1 MKKKSR
7 ILLAYILVVCF
18 TGAAV
23 YAEPVPSDAPE
34 AGSSEQSVIQDDDAT
49 DATEEKEEGSTEK
62 PEEPTEEPTE
72 LRTENPTETPTE
84 RKTEDQTESTESTE
98 STEENT
104 AEGTEQTT
112 EEGSSTTLTPEQQA
126 ALNAAL
132 NSQYYNSAQISALRL
147 KYAEN
152 VQATQK
158 VRNMLNEMKR
168 NQNTF
173 IESLQQMD
181 EEIIALQTQ
190 LDTMEEERKKIDA
203 TLAQMQY
210 ELEFAEQDVQAQY
223 QKLKDHIQNSYENGN
238 YSFLDAVLH
247 SANFS
252 DILNKTEYV
261 QQVSLY
267 DSLLLIKYKAAR
279 QQVANKM
286 RMLESMTEDYG
297 AMQVYYQDQQ
307 EAIVM
312 LSDEK
317 EKQIIAFQNEIDEQ
331 QQDLTKLEIL
341 RQEEANEIARLEA
354 QARAAALAAQQ
365 AAQNGNFTGPSSV
378 SRDPIVKDIV
388 PYDGEIFVWPQPSN
402 TRITSDY
409 GWRGDIGIAGA
420 SKDHKGI
427 DIAANMYDPLVAAA
441 SGTVIYVGYYGTG
454 GKTVMI
460 DIGQG
465 LTIIYH
471 HLNDYAVVMGDT
483 VDAGQ
488 VVGHVGMTG
497 VTGGPHLHFGVR
509 LNGQYVNPR
518 PFLGLPY

>member
-427 DIAANMYDPLVAAA
+427 DIGASMGESVIAAA
-441 SGTVIYVGYYGTG
+441 AGKVTIVAYSGARGYYIVVDHGNGYATLYQHLSRQDVRTG
-454 GKTVMI
+454 DMVK
-460 DIGQG
+460 
-465 LTIIYH
+465 
-471 HLNDYAVVMGDT
+471 
-483 VDAGQ
+483 AGQ
-488 VVGHVGMTG
+488 QIGAVGETG
-497 VTGGPHLHFGVR
+497 ISTAPHLHFEVHV
-509 LNGQYVNPR
+509 NGTPVDPLQ
-518 PFLGLPY
+518 FFE